1 MQRLFAELPQ
11 LSKTMSPICTP
22 NDFMLQFYNK
32 GDIIALGNKSFWSD
46 NEASQAGW
54 RT

>member
-1 MQRLFAELPQ
+1 MQRLFAELPR
-11 LSKTMSPICTP
+11 LSKKMDPICAP

-32 GDIIALGNKSFWSD
+32 GDIISLGKKSFQRNSG
-46 NEASQAGW
+46 ASQARW